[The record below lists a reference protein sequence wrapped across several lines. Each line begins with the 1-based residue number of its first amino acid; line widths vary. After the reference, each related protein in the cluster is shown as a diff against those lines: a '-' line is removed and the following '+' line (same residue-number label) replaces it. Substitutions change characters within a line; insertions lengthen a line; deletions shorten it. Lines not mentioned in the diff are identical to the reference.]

1 MRKITTLTIS
11 LLMVFI
17 LPAKALL
24 GADTGQADRYEITK
38 VTDGDSLRSG
48 ELRIRLHGMDAPEMR
63 QSCTKGGVSYAC
75 GLAAQ
80 AYLETMLASS
90 GEVRCEHLDTD
101 RYQRLIM
108 RCYHRG
114 IDIAA
119 AMVRAWRVWLLVGAA
134 AASAAELA
142 SCRSVP
148 WLPCLGLGLVR
159 GGVSIAPSPI

>member
-48 ELRIRLHGMDAPEMR
+48 ELRIRLHGMDAPEIR

-119 AMVRAWRVWLLVGAA
+119 AMVRAGWAVAYRRYSYDYVADEQAARDDKIGLWEGTFQTPEAWR
-134 AASAAELA
+134 
-142 SCRSVP
+142 RDN
-148 WLPCLGLGLVR
+148 
-159 GGVSIAPSPI
+159 

>member
-17 LPAKALL
+17 LPVKALL

-48 ELRIRLHGMDAPEMR
+48 ELRIRLHGMDAPEIR

-119 AMVRAWRVWLLVGAA
+119 AMVRAGWAVAYRRYSYDYVADEQAARDDKIGLWEGTFQTPEAWR
-134 AASAAELA
+134 
-142 SCRSVP
+142 RDN
-148 WLPCLGLGLVR
+148 
-159 GGVSIAPSPI
+159 